1 MALSSKTN
9 YNYLTYHLTDHPTG
23 AMASPLALV
32 SPASLPGWVIAFLAA
47 LEFVFLLYA
56 YRHLTTVTLL
66 PTTSTTYYLRPTTY
80 YLPRTNY

>member
-1 MALSSKTN
+1 MALSSKT
-9 YNYLTYHLTDHPTG
+9 NYLTYHLTDHPTG

-56 YRHLTTVTLL
+56 CRHLTT
-66 PTTSTTYYLRPTTY
+66 Y
-80 YLPRTNY
+80 